1 MIYIMSSAILKYRFP
16 VVLVCLAA
24 LCCLSPATAEPQW
37 SDALADSGND
47 SKRVVFAFAAANPT
61 SVLVV
66 AGERTRPHGFD
77 SLSAIFDAQA
87 RIVFG
92 RESIS
97 FLTDD
102 GIDAGNF
109 ACLSATLIR
118 APPLRATP
126 GKIV

>member
-24 LCCLSPATAEPQW
+24 LCCLPPAIAQPQW
-37 SDALADSGND
+37 SGGLADSGND
-47 SKRVVFAFAAANPT
+47 SNKVVFAFSAANPA

-77 SLSAIFDAQA
+77 SLSAIFGAQA

-97 FLTDD
+97 FLADD
-102 GIDAGNF
+102 GVIADNV
-109 ACLSATLIR
+109 ACLSATPIR
-118 APPLRATP
+118 APPPLRHSR
-126 GKIV
+126 